1 MYQKVIVSFR
11 ESSNLKVTSSMEK
24 VQCLQENKKNLIA
37 IQDSMDVLS
46 GKWKIPIISS
56 ICYYNKRRFSDILN
70 DVVGI
75 SNKMLSKE
83 LKELE
88 VNKIVNRTVLETQP
102 ISVQYELTEHGKTLQ
117 IIINNLSEWGQTHR
131 RKIIGK

>member
-1 MYQKVIVSFR
+1 MECVR
-11 ESSNLKVTSSMEK
+11 EEK
-24 VQCLQENKKNLIA
+24 KHKKEMMA
-37 IQDSMDVLS
+37 VQDSMDVLS
-46 GKWKIPIISS
+46 GKWKISIISS

-88 VNKIVNRTVLETQP
+88 INKLIKRTVLDTQP
-102 ISVQYELTEHGKTLQ
+102 ITVQYELTEHGRTLQ
-117 IIINNLSEWGQTHR
+117 TIIRNLTDWGIEHR
-131 RKIIGK
+131 KAIIGG

>member
-1 MYQKVIVSFR
+1 
-11 ESSNLKVTSSMEK
+11 MECTPLEK
-24 VQCLQENKKNLIA
+24 EERKRQMMA

-46 GKWKIPIISS
+46 GKWKIAIISS
-56 ICYYNKRRFSDILN
+56 ICLFNKRRFSDVLN

-88 VNKIVNRTVLETQP
+88 INKLIKRTVLDTQP
-102 ISVQYELTEHGKTLQ
+102 ITVQYELTKHGKSLQ
-117 IIINNLSEWGQTHR
+117 IIIQNLTDWGVQHR
-131 RKIIGK
+131 KVIVGK